1 MTPVRYFPLYSSML
15 LVLTVLSCC
24 QYVCFAALA
33 GPSTNQI
40 EQVSRLITQTLDGSH
55 EGDKD
60 QRYASVREMASQQ
73 QQSIPR
79 NELVYG
85 ELSVPVLAEL
95 LDAVGLEENDA
106 FLDIGSGDGALVL
119 GAAMLYPDELRIA
132 RGLEL
137 MPGLVTRSQLHAKK
151 LESNLQIPVELTL
164 GDVHQAHDPSGGE
177 LVASIL
183 QDSTLA
189 VCFATTWSADNA
201 TPDDKT
207 SLKGRS
213 LPKLSASLN
222 LMPLGSRILLIDGRL
237 DLKDGYQ
244 WEGDMKIVCP
254 DTAPFSVASL
264 YERR

>member
-1 MTPVRYFPLYSSML
+1 ML
-15 LVLTVLSCC
+15 RLLSV
-24 QYVCFAALA
+24 YVGACFAALA
-33 GPSTNQI
+33 PPSANHI
-40 EQVSRLITQTLDGSH
+40 EQVRRLIAETLDGNH
-55 EGDKD
+55 DGGKG

-73 QQSIPR
+73 HDLTPL
-79 NELVYG
+79 NELTYG

-95 LDAVGLEENDA
+95 LDAVGMEDNDA
-106 FLDIGSGDGALVL
+106 FLDVGSGDGALVL
-119 GAAMLYPDELRIA
+119 GAAMLYPNELRIA

-137 MPGLVTRSQLHAKK
+137 VPGLVTRSQLHAKR
-151 LESNLQIPVELTL
+151 LESDLMVPVELLL
-164 GDVHQAHDPSGGE
+164 GDVHQAHQTHADGAM
-177 LVASIL
+177 VASIL

-189 VCFATTWSADNA
+189 VCFATTWSADNP

-207 SLKGRS
+207 SLQGRS

-222 LMPLGSRILLIDGRL
+222 RMPLGSRILLIDGRL
-237 DLKDGYQ
+237 DPQDGYR